1 LGSAADN
8 EKDSIG
14 SAHAEAPAG
23 MPGKAGVSTA
33 DRILFIKRTYMN
45 DLALLENIV
54 QWQRLKALV
63 LDAQE

>member
-1 LGSAADN
+1 LSKASNSFKQRKQATDN

-33 DRILFIKRTYMN
+33 DRIH
-45 DLALLENIV
+45 
-54 QWQRLKALV
+54 
-63 LDAQE
+63 